1 MPGRRI
7 FLFANGDCHDLSFYR
22 QQINPDDRVISVNG
36 GSRHVLEMGLR
47 PAAVVGTLIRSIRR
61 FVKNWSSYRWSGFGI
76 QR

>member
-36 GSRHVLEMGLR
+36 G
-47 PAAVVGTLIRSIRR
+47 AAMFWRWAFVPLPWSGTLIRSIRR

>member
-36 GSRHVLEMGLR
+36 G
-47 PAAVVGTLIRSIRR
+47 AAMFWRWA
-61 FVKNWSSYRWSGFGI
+61 FVPLPWSG
-76 QR
+76 R